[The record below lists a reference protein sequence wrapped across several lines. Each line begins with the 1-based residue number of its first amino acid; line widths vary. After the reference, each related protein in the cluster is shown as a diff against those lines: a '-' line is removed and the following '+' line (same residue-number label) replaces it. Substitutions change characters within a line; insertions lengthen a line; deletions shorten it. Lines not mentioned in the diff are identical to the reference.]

1 MNKKTIHIIG
11 GGTAALFL
19 AAALNPDEYNI
30 TIYERN
36 KTLGRKFLVAGD
48 GGLNLSYNEPPNVLQ
63 TRYYPTSF
71 FDNCHSFLNVD
82 VVRDWF
88 RQIGIETYIGS
99 SKRVFPLQPI
109 KPIEVLNKIIAHLS
123 TKPVSIKTEHEW
135 IGFSKANA
143 VVIEHQQQQV
153 HLKNETVVFAL
164 GGASWPVTGS
174 KGDWVAFF
182 KEKNINVHPFQASNC
197 AFEVKWPAQLIPQ
210 LAGCILKNVSSTCAQ
225 QTVLGEVTLTAFG
238 IEGSGVYPLSPA
250 IRHQLKTIGKATVF
264 IDLKPVWT
272 EDHLLKQCQNAKGNI
287 SETLRQVVKL
297 NAATVALVKTI
308 LPKAEFTNWITLVP
322 LLKKL
327 PLTISG
333 LAPIEEAISTVGGIA
348 LNEVDEHF
356 ELKQFKNHF
365 VIGEQLDWDAPTGG
379 YLITACFAQAM
390 QLARYLNTK
399 AQNNFSTKP

>member
-1 MNKKTIHIIG
+1 MSKKAIHIIG

-19 AAALNPDEYNI
+19 AATLNPDEYRI

-63 TRYYPTSF
+63 ARYYPASF
-71 FDNCHSFLNVD
+71 FDTCHSFLNVE
-82 VVRDWF
+82 VIRDWF
-88 RQIGIETYIGS
+88 RQIGIETCVGS
-99 SKRVFPLQPI
+99 SKRVFPLQHL

-123 TKPVSIKTEHEW
+123 AKHVSIKTEHEW
-135 IGFSKANA
+135 IGFSEANA
-143 VVIEHQQQQV
+143 VVIQHQQQQI
-153 HLKNETVVFAL
+153 HLKNETIVLAL

-182 KEKNINVHPFQASNC
+182 KEKNIKVLPFQASNC

-210 LAGCILKNVSSTCAQ
+210 LAGRILKNVRSTCAQ

-238 IEGSGVYPLSPA
+238 IEGSGVYPLSSA
-250 IRHQLKTIGKATVF
+250 IRQQLKTLGKATVF
-264 IDLKPVWT
+264 IDLKPMWT
-272 EDHLLKQCQNAKGNI
+272 EEHLLNQCQNAKGNS

-297 NAATVALVKTI
+297 NAATVALVKTL
-308 LPKAEFTNWITLVP
+308 LPKTEFTNWVNLVP

-327 PLTISG
+327 PIIISG
-333 LAPIEEAISTVGGIA
+333 LAPIEEAISTAGGIA
-348 LNEVDEHF
+348 LDEVNEHF
-356 ELKQFKNHF
+356 ELNQLKNHF

-390 QLARYLNTK
+390 QLARHLNTK
-399 AQNNFSTKP
+399 A